1 MKIKRAIILGAG
13 FGKRMKPITNKTP
26 KPLVKING
34 ITLLEISIRFLISL
48 GVKKIIINSFYL
60 HGQIVNFIKKK

>member
-34 ITLLEISIRFLISL
+34 ITLLEISIRFLIML
-48 GVKKIIINSFYL
+48 GVKKL
-60 HGQIVNFIKKK
+60 